1 MSALTL
7 TYESLCI
14 NKLANWVSSFPVHP
28 KEALEGPWRHK
39 PKPTNSEK
47 QVLGEFTLFMHPTVQ
62 ARYTRV
68 LHDTLLPTQHT
79 SSFQTRDTSKH
90 NTQEEM
96 PAMLS
101 KAILRFATLRKLS
114 ATSFRRAVLG
124 GRTFAA
130 SAEAPRHP
138 LPPFTVKTALEKV
151 QKAEDAW
158 NTRDP
163 AKVNFLA
170 SIWTGIET
178 SIIRRWPWPTVP
190 IPSGEIVIRL
200 SRAVHTPSAFDA
212 DMSPC
217 REQIRNFLKGKWDK
231 ELDYKLQKMYW

>member
-1 MSALTL
+1 
-7 TYESLCI
+7 
-14 NKLANWVSSFPVHP
+14 
-28 KEALEGPWRHK
+28 
-39 PKPTNSEK
+39 
-47 QVLGEFTLFMHPTVQ
+47 MHPTVQ

-163 AKVNFLA
+163 AKVA
-170 SIWTGIET
+170 M
-178 SIIRRWPWPTVP
+178 
-190 IPSGEIVIRL
+190 
-200 SRAVHTPSAFDA
+200 AY
-212 DMSPC
+212 SPDSEWRNRDTFVKG

-231 ELDYKLQKMYW
+231 ELDYKLQKMYWCHAENRIAVRFVYEYRTETGQWFRAHGNENWEFDDLGYMTRREASINDVPIKAEDRIISREDAPRAADSPTWQ